1 MSIELTKESKI
12 MIDMEFEI
20 IHSIA
25 KRIEHNRHNP
35 SDDYIK
41 HSAIAIYLKIRD
53 KLTLN
58 EEDD

>member
-1 MSIELTKESKI
+1 MSTELSKESKR
-12 MIDMEFEI
+12 MIDTEFEM

-41 HSAIAIYLKIRD
+41 RSAIAIYLKIGN